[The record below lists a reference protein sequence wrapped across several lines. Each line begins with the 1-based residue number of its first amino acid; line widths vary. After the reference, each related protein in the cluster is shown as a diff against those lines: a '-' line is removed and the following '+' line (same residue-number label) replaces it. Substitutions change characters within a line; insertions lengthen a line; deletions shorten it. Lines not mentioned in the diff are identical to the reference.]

1 MAEPVPP
8 VKPEPPP
15 SKEERR
21 SRRRAEM
28 VVAAVEAV
36 RQHGAGVSVA
46 EIASRAG
53 ITKPVL
59 YRYFDDRADLQRAVG
74 RHAVEMLMERM
85 IPAMSAELEPRAQVA
100 AVVDAFLA
108 GIEDE
113 PQLWRFV
120 VRNPTGGTAER
131 EAGAEI
137 VDDARE
143 QIARLLAVLIGER
156 LRAAGRD
163 SGGAEVWAHGLV
175 GMVQSAGDWWLERR
189 TMSRAT
195 VTGYLTGL
203 IWGGMSATLDPP
215 EERPRGNT
223 VSPED
228 ESPGADT
235 DADADRDPRPG
246 TTALRA
252 VPDPPAAGEARR

>member
-1 MAEPVPP
+1 MTA
-8 VKPEPPP
+8 
-15 SKEERR
+15 
-21 SRRRAEM
+21 
-28 VVAAVEAV
+28 AAVEAV
-36 RQHGAGVSVA
+36 RAHGAGVSVA
-46 EIASRAG
+46 EIAARAG

-74 RHAVEMLMERM
+74 EQAVAMLMDRM
-85 IPAMSAELEPRAQVA
+85 VPALAADLEPREQVA

-108 GIEDE
+108 GIEAE

-120 VRNPTGGTAER
+120 VHNTAER

-143 QIARLLAVLIGER
+143 QIARLLATLIGER

-189 TMSRAT
+189 TMSRAA

-203 IWGGMSATLDPP
+203 IWGGISATLD
-215 EERPRGNT
+215 GAAA
-223 VSPED
+223 
-228 ESPGADT
+228 PGRHSGVA
-235 DADADRDPRPG
+235 P
-246 TTALRA
+246 LRA
-252 VPDPPAAGEARR
+252 VPDPTPREARP

>member
-1 MAEPVPP
+1 
-8 VKPEPPP
+8 
-15 SKEERR
+15 
-21 SRRRAEM
+21 M

>member
-1 MAEPVPP
+1 MI
-8 VKPEPPP
+8 
-15 SKEERR
+15 
-21 SRRRAEM
+21 
-28 VVAAVEAV
+28 AAAIEAV
-36 RQHGAGVSVA
+36 RTHGAGVSVA
-46 EIASRAG
+46 EIAARAG

-74 RHAVEMLMERM
+74 EQAVGMLMDRM
-85 IPAMSAELEPRAQVA
+85 IPALSAELEPREQVA

-108 GIEDE
+108 AIEDE

-120 VRNPTGGTAER
+120 VHNSTDSTAER

-137 VDDARE
+137 VDGARD

-189 TMSRAT
+189 TMSRTT
-195 VTGYLTGL
+195 VTAYLTGL
-203 IWGGMSATLDPP
+203 IWGGISATLDGPSRTAGQ
-215 EERPRGNT
+215 ESSQETIGRNT
-223 VSPED
+223 VSPES
-228 ESPGADT
+228 ESPGVDT
-235 DADADRDPRPG
+235 GDAADRDPRPG

-252 VPDPPAAGEARR
+252 VPDPPAAGEAHR